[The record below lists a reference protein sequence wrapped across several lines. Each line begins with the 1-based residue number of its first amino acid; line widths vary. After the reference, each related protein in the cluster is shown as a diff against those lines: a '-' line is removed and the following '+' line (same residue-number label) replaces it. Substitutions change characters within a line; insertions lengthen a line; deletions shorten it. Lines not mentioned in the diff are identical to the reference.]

1 MLYQVRCERALYY
14 YNKLKLRTGSRTFS
28 HLIFILSWAHGKGV
42 YERKKEIKLLDLK

>member
-14 YNKLKLRTGSRTFS
+14 YNKLKLRTGSRTFY

-42 YERKKEIKLLDLK
+42 YCIKEKKKLNC